1 MTPSLVTCAMQSDMQ
16 DYYDRLLYWQEHTD
30 QTERDWAV
38 FLLDDTKPNKEK
50 LLQEKKAWKNP

>member
-38 FLLDDTKPNKEK
+38 FFCENQLAKSMNFEVAQAL
-50 LLQEKKAWKNP
+50 NPL